1 MLSIGRLPKPTM
13 LLAGL
18 MVVSLLLFPGCAGE
32 EAVPAAEEP
41 TAPVTEEEEGPKY
54 GGTLRV
60 AQAAVT
66 NTLDPA
72 LTTSSP
78 DYSFTQITHDN
89 LVWRTHDLILKPMLA
104 TSWEANED
112 LTAFTFHLREGV
124 KFHHGKVFNADDVVF
139 TFERILDPDTGSV
152 ARASLESIS
161 KVVKVDDYTV
171 RFEVKSPNAFLP
183 DSLSIVHA
191 RILPSDIDP
200 ERFAT
205 EEFGTGPFINVEY
218 LPGERAVFKRNPD
231 YWDEGLP
238 YLDEVVF
245 YYMPE
250 SETRVEAL
258 KAGTVD
264 VYAEFGAVSVE
275 SVEATPGAVVSET
288 ASASYMNLA
297 MIETEPPFDNKLVRQ
312 AFQAATNREE
322 ILQVAQFGLGVIGND
337 TTIPPTDPHY
347 DNTQE
352 IPPYDVEKA
361 KRLLAEAGYPD
372 GLDVTLHTS
381 SIGPGMI
388 ELAVAFKESA
398 APAGIRVTIKR
409 QPEDVYWS
417 SVWMVEPFTVVQWN
431 GRPPDQALS
440 LVYMCD
446 TAWNETS
453 ICIQELDELIV
464 RARGERTLAQRKK
477 TYAEVQR
484 ILIDDA
490 SRIIPVFRP
499 VLVGLRDNVRGV
511 SAHPNNWLYLHEAWL
526 DD

>member
-1 MLSIGRLPKPTM
+1 
-13 LLAGL
+13 
-18 MVVSLLLFPGCAGE
+18 MVATLVLTSCTSGVADEDGTPSDKGE
-32 EAVPAAEEP
+32 
-41 TAPVTEEEEGPKY
+41 PKY
-54 GGTLRV
+54 GGTLQV

-78 DYSFTQITHDN
+78 DYAFTQITYDN
-89 LVWRTHDLILKPMLA
+89 LVWRTHDLSLKPMLA
-104 TSWEANED
+104 TSWEPNED
-112 LTAFTFHLREGV
+112 LTAWTFHLREGV
-124 KFHHGKVFNADDVVF
+124 KFHHGKAFNADDVVF
-139 TFERILDPDTGSV
+139 TFERILDPDTASV
-152 ARASLESIS
+152 AGASLESIS
-161 KVVKVDDYTV
+161 KIVKVDDYTV
-171 RFEVKSPNAFLP
+171 RFDVKSPNAFLP
-183 DSLSIVHA
+183 DSMSIVQA

-200 ERFAT
+200 DRFAT

-218 LPGERAVFKRNPD
+218 LPNERAVFERNPD

-238 YLDEVVF
+238 YLDEVIF

-250 SETRVEAL
+250 SETRAEAL
-258 KAGTVD
+258 KAGSVD
-264 VYAEFGAVSVE
+264 VYPELGAVSVE
-275 SVEATPGAVVSET
+275 SIKATPGAVVSEM
-288 ASASYMNLA
+288 ASGQYLNMA

-312 AFQAATNREE
+312 AFQAATDRQM
-322 ILQVAQFGLGVIGND
+322 ILEVAQFGLGVIGND
-337 TTIPPTDPHY
+337 IPIPPTDPNY
-347 DNTQE
+347 DATQE

-361 KRLLAEAGYPD
+361 KRLLADAGYPD

-388 ELAVAFKESA
+388 EMAVAFKESA

-409 QPEDVYWS
+409 SPEDTYWS
-417 SVWMVEPFTVVQWN
+417 SVWMVEPFTCVQWN
-431 GRPPDQALS
+431 ERPPDQALS
-440 LVYMCD
+440 LVYLCG

-453 ICIQELDELIV
+453 VCIPEMDELII
-464 RARGERTLAQRKK
+464 RARGERDFAQRKS

-511 SAHPNNWLYLHEAWL
+511 NAHPSNWLYLHEAWL